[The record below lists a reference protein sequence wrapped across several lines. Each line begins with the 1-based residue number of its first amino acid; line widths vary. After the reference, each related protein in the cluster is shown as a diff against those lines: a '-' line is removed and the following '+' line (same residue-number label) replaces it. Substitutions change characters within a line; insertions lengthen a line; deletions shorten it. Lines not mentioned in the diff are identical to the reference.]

1 MALPQPSEASTA
13 LVTGASSGIGAAIAE
28 ELASRGQN
36 VTLAARR
43 EELLTRLAADLHRRY
58 GVRAEVAASDLGNPD
73 ERDRLAAT
81 LEELGR
87 EVEVLV
93 NNAGFGYAGPFAEA
107 NRVRQVE
114 MVRLNCEAVVD
125 LTARFLPEM
134 LRRDRGVILNVASTG
149 AFQPMPRSATYG
161 ATKAFVLSHSEAIHH
176 ELRGTGVSLTA
187 VCPGPVRTEFADAA
201 DIPRADETPG
211 FIWMSA
217 SDVAREAVDALEA
230 GKRTVVPGMLNYAS
244 MLFGRYSPRWALL
257 PFANRIWSQVE

>member
-1 MALPQPSEASTA
+1 MALPEPSEASTA

-36 VTLAARR
+36 LTLTARR
-43 EELLTRLAADLHRRY
+43 EELLTKLATRLQERY
-58 GVRAEVAASDLGNPD
+58 GVRAGVAAGDLADPD
-73 ERDRLAAT
+73 ERERLAMKLET
-81 LEELGR
+81 LGL

-93 NNAGFGYAGPFAEA
+93 NNAGFGYAGNFADA
-107 NRVRQVE
+107 NRARQVE

-125 LTARFLPEM
+125 LTARYLPAM
-134 LRRDRGVILNVASTG
+134 LERERGAILNVASTG
-149 AFQPMPRSATYG
+149 AFQPMPKSATYG
-161 ATKAFVLSHSEAIHH
+161 ATKAFVLSHSEALHH
-176 ELRGTGVSLTA
+176 ELRGTGVTLTA
-187 VCPGPVRTEFADAA
+187 VCPGPVRTEFVQAA
-201 DIPRADETPG
+201 GIPRADDTPS

-217 SDVAREAVDALEA
+217 SDVAREAVDALES